1 MTGPSLR
8 RNPVSL
14 VFSRGLWASAWY
26 LFSYLFTGTVFLAV
40 VVCANLIAWTLSLT
54 IAGLPL
60 LAVAAGV
67 IRWCADAER
76 ARLRIMST
84 EPVRGRYRAVTGRA
98 WLSRLKS
105 RWTDPALWRDLAYLT
120 ALSPLLLAL
129 DFAVL
134 GAWLAS
140 LAGITAPAWYATVRG
155 GCVGYCGGTARVGIL
170 FGNFPHGLH
179 GPGASGFAVDTL
191 PSSVIL
197 AAVCLV
203 AFPLFSYVVVVAAR
217 LHAAIARSV
226 LRHPEA
232 PLREAREVLA
242 DPFTSGPRDS
252 TAPRTIRADSPDP

>member
-1 MTGPSLR
+1 MTGLSLR
-8 RNPVSL
+8 RNPVGL
-14 VFSRGLWASAWY
+14 VFSRGLRASAWY
-26 LFSYLFTGTVFLAV
+26 LFSYLFTWTVFLAV
-40 VVCANLIAWTLSLT
+40 VVCASLIAWTLSLT

-76 ARLRIMST
+76 ARLRIMSAD
-84 EPVRGRYRAVTGRA
+84 PVRGRYRAVTGRA
-98 WLSRLKS
+98 WLARLKS
-105 RWTDPALWRDLAYLT
+105 RWTDPALWRDLAYLS

-129 DFAVL
+129 DFAAL

-155 GCVGYCGGTARVGIL
+155 GCIGYCGGTARVGIQ
-170 FGNFPHGLH
+170 FGSFPHGPH

-203 AFPLFSYVVVVAAR
+203 TFLLFSYVVVAAAR

-226 LRHPEA
+226 LRPPEA
-232 PLREAREVLA
+232 PLREAREVLRRPVHIRPPGQRSA
-242 DPFTSGPRDS
+242 PDDPD
-252 TAPRTIRADSPDP
+252 

>member
-1 MTGPSLR
+1 MTGLSLR

-40 VVCANLIAWTLSLT
+40 VACANVIAWTLSLA

-76 ARLRIMST
+76 ARLRIMSAD
-84 EPVRGRYRAVTGRA
+84 PVRGRYRAVTGRA
-98 WLSRLKS
+98 WLAGITS
-105 RWTDPALWRDLAYLT
+105 RWTDPALWRDLAYLF

-129 DFAVL
+129 DLAAV

-155 GCVGYCGGTARVGIL
+155 GCIGYCIGTARVGIL
-170 FGNFPHGLH
+170 FGSFPHGPHGPH
-179 GPGASGFAVDTL
+179 GPGASGVAVDTL

-203 AFPLFSYVVVVAAR
+203 AFLLFSYVVVAAAR

-226 LRHPEA
+226 LRPPTGGDHTPPIRTA
-232 PLREAREVLA
+232 SRER
-242 DPFTSGPRDS
+242 R
-252 TAPRTIRADSPDP
+252 